1 MKVMTMRGLILLAS
15 LALYCAPALTQSSP
29 QSGQQPSNQQSQQ
42 TSNQQPAAATSTS
55 SATTP
60 AEVPLGDAARKAK
73 QQRENQG
80 QSGKATRKTW
90 NNDNIPKT
98 GQINVIGA
106 PAPEQP
112 AASADQSSDNG
123 KQSQKAQMSDQ
134 EKARAQQ
141 ELADAQAKLEDLKK
155 DADIAE
161 RKLKLDSDMYYG
173 KPEYSNDTAG
183 KAALDSE
190 TADMNNKKAAVAAKE
205 KEIQDL
211 SKKLGAPAM
220 PTTPPDKNPPANNNS
235 ISNNTTPPSN
245 TTSPGTSGISLS
257 SH

>member
-1 MKVMTMRGLILLAS
+1 MKVMTMRGLVLLAS
-15 LALYCAPALTQSSP
+15 LALYCAPALAQSSQP
-29 QSGQQPSNQQSQQ
+29 SGQQPSSQQSQQ
-42 TSNQQPAAATSTS
+42 NSNQPAAAPS
-55 SATTP
+55 STTP

-73 QQRENQG
+73 QQKESQA
-80 QSGKATRKTW
+80 QPGKSTPKTW

-106 PAPEQP
+106 PAPEQS
-112 AASADQSSDNG
+112 AASADQSSANG
-123 KQSQKAQMSDQ
+123 KQAQNGQMSDQ

-155 DADIAE
+155 DADMAE

-173 KPEYSNDTAG
+173 KPEYSNDAAG

-190 TADMNNKKAAVAAKE
+190 TADVNNKKAAVAAKE

-220 PTTPPDKNPPANNNS
+220 PTTPPDKNQPANNNS

>member
-1 MKVMTMRGLILLAS
+1 MKVMPVRGLILLAS
-15 LALYCAPALTQSSP
+15 LALSCAPVFAQSSQ
-29 QSGQQPSNQQSQQ
+29 QSDQKQQSQQ
-42 TSNQQPAAATSTS
+42 NSNQPAAIPSTT
-55 SATTP
+55 AP

-73 QQRENQG
+73 QQKESQG
-80 QSGKATRKTW
+80 PSSKAAPKTW

-106 PAPEQP
+106 PT
-112 AASADQSSDNG
+112 ASADNQNPADQSTASAKTQNG
-123 KQSQKAQMSDQ
+123 QMSDQ
-134 EKARAQQ
+134 EKARTQN

-161 RKLKLDSDMYYG
+161 RRLKLDSDMYYG

-190 TADMNNKKAAVAAKE
+190 TADVNNKKAAVAAKE

-211 SKKLGAPAM
+211 QKKLGTPAM
-220 PTTPPDKNPPANNNS
+220 PSVSNPPGDNNSPANKNS
-235 ISNNTTPPSN
+235 ISNNTQSPANGSGTG
-245 TTSPGTSGISLS
+245 TTGISLN
-257 SH
+257 H

>member
-1 MKVMTMRGLILLAS
+1 MKVFPLRGFVLLAG
-15 LALYCAPALTQSSP
+15 LALTSAAPALAQSTSQSS
-29 QSGQQPSNQQSQQ
+29 QPSTQQSS
-42 TSNQQPAAATSTS
+42 TQQPAATPSTST
-55 SATTP
+55 TTP

-73 QQRENQG
+73 AQKENQP
-80 QSGKATRKTW
+80 QAGKAAPKTW

-106 PAPEQP
+106 STPEQP
-112 AASADQSSDNG
+112 AAANQNSADQSAANG
-123 KQSQKAQMSDQ
+123 KQAQSGQMSDQ

-183 KAALDSE
+183 KTALDHE
-190 TADMNNKKAAVAAKE
+190 TSDVNDKKAAVAAAE
-205 KEIQDL
+205 KEVQDL
-211 SKKLGAPAM
+211 QKKLGAPAM
-220 PTTPPDKNPPANNNS
+220 PAAPPDKNQPANNNS

-245 TTSPGTSGISLS
+245 STSPGTTGITLS
-257 SH
+257 H

>member
-1 MKVMTMRGLILLAS
+1 MKVMTMRGLILLAT
-15 LALYCAPALTQSSP
+15 LALYCAPALA
-29 QSGQQPSNQQSQQ
+29 NQQSQQ
-42 TSNQQPAAATSTS
+42 NSNLPAAAPNTSASTP
-55 SATTP
+55 TP

-73 QQRENQG
+73 QQKESQG
-80 QSGKATRKTW
+80 QSAKAAPKTW

-123 KQSQKAQMSDQ
+123 KQAQNGQMSDR

-161 RKLKLDSDMYYG
+161 RRLKLDSDMYYG
-173 KPEYSNDTAG
+173 KPEYSNDAAG
-183 KAALDSE
+183 KATLDSE
-190 TADMNNKKAAVAAKE
+190 TADVNNKKAAVAAKE

-220 PTTPPDKNPPANNNS
+220 PTAAPDKNQPANNNS